1 MSQGF
6 RLQNIDE
13 TRNYYLEEIKQIELM
28 NRKYKKVC
36 TTLNYI
42 ENVLILAPAIT
53 GCISV
58 SAFAS
63 FLLLTSIGITSSVIK
78 LKTGAIAAKIKKYK
92 LTIKKRKQKHEKIV
106 LLAKSKLNSIKDLI
120 SKTLIDWIIS
130 LMLNLF

>member
-6 RLQNIDE
+6 RLQNIGE
-13 TRNYYLEEIKQIELM
+13 TRNYYLEEIKQIELV
-28 NRKYKKVC
+28 NRKYEKVC

-42 ENVLILAPAIT
+42 ENVLILASAIT

-78 LKTGAIAAKIKKYK
+78 LKTGAIAVKIKKYK

-106 LLAKSKLNSIKDLI
+106 LLAKSRLNSIKDLI
-120 SKTLIDWIIS
+120 SKTLID
-130 LMLNLF
+130 